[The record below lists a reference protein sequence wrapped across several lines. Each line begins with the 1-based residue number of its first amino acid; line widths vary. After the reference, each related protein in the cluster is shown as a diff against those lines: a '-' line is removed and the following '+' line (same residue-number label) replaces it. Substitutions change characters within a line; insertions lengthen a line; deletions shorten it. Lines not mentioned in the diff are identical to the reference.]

1 MEGRERNKTRL
12 QDLPDEVI
20 LLIFQ
25 GLEPLSLFVI
35 SLVCLG
41 IPAITQAN
49 LLEKDMQTASWSLF

>member
-25 GLEPLSLFVI
+25 ELEPLSLFVI
-35 SLVCLG
+35 SLVCLE
-41 IPAITQAN
+41 IPATSHPN
-49 LLEKDMQTASWSLF
+49 LPDKDMQTASWSLF